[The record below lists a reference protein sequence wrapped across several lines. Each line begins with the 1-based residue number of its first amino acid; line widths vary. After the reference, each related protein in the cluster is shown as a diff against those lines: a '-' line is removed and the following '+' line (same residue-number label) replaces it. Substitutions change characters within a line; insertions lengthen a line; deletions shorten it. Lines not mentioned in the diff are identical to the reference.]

1 MREVTTMTRQE
12 IKNLAIE
19 LLGFEHEI
27 TITIFVID
35 ETCPND
41 AIAIP
46 LMQAN
51 LLNAWGC

>member
-1 MREVTTMTRQE
+1 MTRQE
-12 IKNLAIE
+12 IKDLAVE

-27 TITIFVID
+27 TIMIFVID